1 MIGIQITPDKLKGIR
16 IEKKLFLIPIF
27 FLIYINPYVSI
38 EGVRAYLVFFY
49 SLFVIF
55 LYSNIVLSR
64 SLLKIYALFIVP
76 VILSILF
83 NVSNLSFFL
92 TGSVQYVV
100 GVLIFLIML
109 ELAKRGESIITSNSL
124 RNIFYIF
131 FFGALLEIIG
141 ILRPFTHMFLEA
153 FHGGG
158 HLTITRDIA
167 YLGYIRPVF
176 WTSEPSDFSKGILV
190 FFVAYYFMDHKKANL
205 ILVINL
211 ILLVLI
217 GSPIL
222 LVSILLILFFRF
234 KLHLLKI
241 QELIRFLVIVVFG
254 SLATGWIFKDSIR
267 SFFLKRAENLLD
279 DNVQT
284 SEFVRVIMPFI
295 NVKDVISVKPFFGL
309 GFGGKELIV
318 NYTSLGRME
327 VFLLGG
333 QIIGNN
339 AIGTLIVYCGVVG
352 AVVFFFA
359 LLYLARRYFGSI
371 LSFLAIF
378 VSISFCM
385 GAIESV
391 RFWGYLGILGYCF
404 YVNRENFI
412 N

>member
-1 MIGIQITPDKLKGIR
+1 
-16 IEKKLFLIPIF
+16 
-27 FLIYINPYVSI
+27 
-38 EGVRAYLVFFY
+38 
-49 SLFVIF
+49 
-55 LYSNIVLSR
+55 
-64 SLLKIYALFIVP
+64 LFIVP